1 MKIINISNFINKFIT
16 KRSKSFFESDI
27 LKYNSL
33 LEKEIFNKS
42 VLVIGGAGTIGSSFI
57 KSILNFKPNKLI
69 VVDINENGLT
79 ELTRDLR
86 STKNQFVP
94 IEFNFKTS
102 EKTKSIQDSF

>member
-57 KSILNFKPNKLI
+57 KSILNFKPNKVMLFIKGFPVCLI
-69 VVDINENGLT
+69 LLITGEKCGRERINLEINSN
-79 ELTRDLR
+79 TR
-86 STKNQFVP
+86 TC
-94 IEFNFKTS
+94 ET
-102 EKTKSIQDSF
+102 